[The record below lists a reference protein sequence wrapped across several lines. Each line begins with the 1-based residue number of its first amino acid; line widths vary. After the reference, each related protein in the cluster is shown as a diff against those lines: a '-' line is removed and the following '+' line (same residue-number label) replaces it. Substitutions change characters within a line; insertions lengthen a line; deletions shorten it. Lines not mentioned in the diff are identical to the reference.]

1 MLKFLPN
8 FIACLWMIKYLS
20 DPKSPPES
28 VPEHRTKTVL
38 FDHIST
44 TIVRK
49 TDLSKR
55 EYWVRKCMPCSN
67 EKIRE
72 KKKAR
77 IKARK
82 KKKKR
87 SDYFN
92 ANVPIF
98 SCRMHPGT
106 VDVALHSCFFASC
119 MVVAYSCMQATGIR
133 ACRSLSP
140 VYLWHWQRRPRR
152 IIIACWC

>member
-1 MLKFLPN
+1 
-8 FIACLWMIKYLS
+8 
-20 DPKSPPES
+20 
-28 VPEHRTKTVL
+28 
-38 FDHIST
+38 
-44 TIVRK
+44 
-49 TDLSKR
+49 
-55 EYWVRKCMPCSN
+55 MPCSN

-72 KKKAR
+72 KKSKN
-77 IKARK
+77 KSK
-82 KKKKR
+82 KEKEKKKKR

-140 VYLWHWQRRPRR
+140 VYL
-152 IIIACWC
+152 